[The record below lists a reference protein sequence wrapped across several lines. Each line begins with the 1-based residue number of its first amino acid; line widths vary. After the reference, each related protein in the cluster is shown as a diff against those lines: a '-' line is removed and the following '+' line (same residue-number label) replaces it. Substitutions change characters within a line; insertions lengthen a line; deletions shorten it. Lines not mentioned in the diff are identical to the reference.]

1 MILQS
6 KVAEEGEM
14 RNVLLVVVL
23 SGFLLSLSGIAKAEV
38 DAKKLFKTH
47 CIPCHGEDGKG
58 TDLGKGLGT
67 PDFTNAE
74 WQSTKTD
81 ARFTEQ
87 ILNGS
92 EKMFVFKD
100 KLNME
105 EVQALVAY
113 ARQFAKK

>member
-1 MILQS
+1 
-6 KVAEEGEM
+6 M
-14 RNVLLVVVL
+14 REVLLVVIFSGLFLFL
-23 SGFLLSLSGIAKAEV
+23 SGTVKAEI

-67 PDFTNAE
+67 PDLTDAE
-74 WQSTKTD
+74 WQRTKPDT
-81 ARFTEQ
+81 RFVEQ

-92 EKMFVFKD
+92 EKMFAFKE
-100 KLNME
+100 KLTME

-113 ARQFAKK
+113 VRQFARK